1 MKKSITSSLGLIVT
15 IAAILLSSC
24 GTNTTFKK
32 RYHNRGFQFDWGNS
46 ISQVHPKSK
55 SDGTSHRSKKSTLQK
70 QSETPINDEIA
81 SSPSVLVNTVDIHPD
96 IALINDKIANRE
108 VAKKPTAVWQKTI
121 SVVKDTNSN
130 PISVNNSAR
139 SAEAKND
146 QVDRI
151 YGKLAFVFGVLSLLG
166 VLFIGRLSFIFAIAA
181 IALGIIGLN
190 SDSRSMAIIGLV
202 LGSLYFLI
210 LILAVIALL
219 VIFL

>member
-1 MKKSITSSLGLIVT
+1 M
-15 IAAILLSSC
+15 
-24 GTNTTFKK
+24 
-32 RYHNRGFQFDWGNS
+32 
-46 ISQVHPKSK
+46 P
-55 SDGTSHRSKKSTLQK
+55 
-70 QSETPINDEIA
+70 
-81 SSPSVLVNTVDIHPD
+81 
-96 IALINDKIANRE
+96 LINDKIANRK

-130 PISVNNSAR
+130 PTSVNNSAR